1 MDASQARSRSRIGRG
16 LILGVV
22 IGVVAGAAIG
32 GIVGLLV
39 WERTG
44 PILASALFGAIGLG
58 MLGAFWGGM
67 TGLESPDPGHEPGER
82 AEPLAETDL
91 TSEERPL
98 HQLDADGS

>member
-1 MDASQARSRSRIGRG
+1 MDASDARSERRIGRG

-22 IGVVAGAAIG
+22 IGLVAGAAIG
-32 GIVGLLV
+32 AIVGLFV

-67 TGLESPDPGHEPGER
+67 TGLESPDPGEEPGGR
-82 AEPLAETDL
+82 AEPLAEPEL
-91 TSEERPL
+91 TSEEEPL
-98 HQLDADGS
+98 HQLDADRP